1 MLRLLVLALLLANAV
16 FFAWSQGLL
25 AAWGWAPAN
34 RTEPQRLAQQIHP
47 ERLRLLGK
55 DELAAGAA
63 ASTATASASAS
74 ASTTPASGAA
84 AASAAS
90 AAGSAPA
97 AVASA
102 PAPTPSAPTVS
113 PTLAALGP
121 ASTAAGPRLCLQA
134 GLFDEPQAANLRR
147 ALEQA
152 GLAQGSW
159 QLDSGIEP
167 ARWIIYMGPYA
178 NADAVTRKQS
188 ELRYLAIRYEALRNS
203 AMAPG
208 LSLGAYGSQAEANA
222 ALAQLASRGV
232 RTARVVMESPERRGH
247 WLRLPAADNA
257 LRQSVE
263 GLKAALV
270 GRPLQPCR

>member
-25 AAWGWAPAN
+25 AAWGWAPAT
-34 RTEPQRLAQQIHP
+34 RSEPQRLAQQIHP
-47 ERLRLLGK
+47 ERVRLLGK

-63 ASTATASASAS
+63 ASAAASAG
-74 ASTTPASGAA
+74 TTPASGVTP

-97 AVASA
+97 AAPSAPASA
-102 PAPTPSAPTVS
+102 PSVPEGSATV
-113 PTLAALGP
+113 AARGP
-121 ASTAAGPRLCLQA
+121 ASTAVGPRLCLQA
-134 GLFDEPQAANLRR
+134 GLFDELQAANLRR

-152 GLAQGSW
+152 GLPQGSW
-159 QLDSGIEP
+159 QLESGIEP

-178 NADAVTRKQS
+178 NAEAVTRKQA

-222 ALAQLASRGV
+222 ALAHLASRGV

-247 WLRLPAADNA
+247 WLRLPAADNT
-257 LRQSVE
+257 LRQSVD
-263 GLKAALV
+263 GLKVALV

>member
-63 ASTATASASAS
+63 AATTAS
-74 ASTTPASGAA
+74 ASTTPASGAAA

-97 AVASA
+97 APSSAPASA
-102 PAPTPSAPTVS
+102 PPVPTVGPS
-113 PTLAALGP
+113 VAAQGP
-121 ASTAAGPRLCLQA
+121 ASTAAAPRLCLQA
-134 GLFDEPQAANLRR
+134 GLFDEPQATNLRR

-178 NADAVTRKQS
+178 NAEAVTRKQS

-247 WLRLPAADNA
+247 WLRLPAADTA

-263 GLKAALV
+263 GLKAAL
-270 GRPLQPCR
+270 GSRPLQPCR